1 MYSIVIDLLPAFLAP
16 FWSCWPL
23 KEENADAPDELRAT
37 AAVRTKAVDFMV
49 DSGSWLQIYA
59 TRNIMIRSRSLLGL
73 Y

>member
-37 AAVRTKAVDFMV
+37 AVRTKAVDFMV
-49 DSGSWLQIYA
+49 DSGILAVDLCDEEYYDDGASFFV
-59 TRNIMIRSRSLLGL
+59 G
-73 Y
+73 